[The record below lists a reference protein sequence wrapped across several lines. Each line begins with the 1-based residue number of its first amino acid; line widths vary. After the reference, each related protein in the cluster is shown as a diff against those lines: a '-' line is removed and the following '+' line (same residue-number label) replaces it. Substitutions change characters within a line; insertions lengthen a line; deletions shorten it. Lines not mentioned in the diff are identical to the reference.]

1 MAKPSIEKALN
12 DLENGNISDFK
23 SWVKR
28 ASKLDI
34 LDAIELYA
42 SLYEGR
48 HRLINHM
55 RRTLTDTI

>member
-1 MAKPSIEKALN
+1 MIKQSIKDALLN
-12 DLENGNISDFK
+12 LENGNISDFK
-23 SWVKR
+23 AWVKR

-42 SLYEGR
+42 SIYGGR

-55 RRTLTDTI
+55 RRTLTDTL